1 MWADGGNGL
10 VMMKTSRA
18 RKLGLKNRIYPL
30 SYAEISNFDC
40 GNQTPDM
47 TATGHSVVGPKVL
60 RDAKL
65 KPKDVDMFHPYDDFL
80 FAVMLKAEQ
89 CGFARKGQGSQF
101 LRDTDLGPKGDLPI
115 NTGGGQI
122 SCGQPGLAGGGIN
135 LVEAVRQLMGEGK
148 GRQVPNARNALVTG
162 IGVIPY
168 GRNWGSA
175 NAMVLV
181 N

>member
-1 MWADGGNGL
+1 
-10 VMMKTSRA
+10 MKA
-18 RKLGLKNRIYPL
+18 
-30 SYAEISNFDC
+30 
-40 GNQTPDM
+40 
-47 TATGHSVVGPKVL
+47 
-60 RDAKL
+60 
-65 KPKDVDMFHPYDDFL
+65 KDVDMFHPYDDFL
-80 FAVMLKAEQ
+80 FAVMLKTEQ
-89 CGFARKGQGSQF
+89 CGFAKKGQGSQF
-101 LRDTDLGPKGDLPI
+101 LRDTDLGPKGTLPI

-135 LVEAVRQLMGEGK
+135 LVEAVRQLMGEAK
-148 GRQVPNARNALVTG
+148 GRQVPNARNAMVTG

>member
-1 MWADGGNGL
+1 MPLQAEVFHLANS
-10 VMMKTSRA
+10 TS
-18 RKLGLKNRIYPL
+18 
-30 SYAEISNFDC
+30 
-40 GNQTPDM
+40 
-47 TATGHSVVGPKVL
+47 
-60 RDAKL
+60 
-65 KPKDVDMFHPYDDFL
+65 
-80 FAVMLKAEQ
+80 
-89 CGFARKGQGSQF
+89 KGS
-101 LRDTDLGPKGDLPI
+101 LPI

-135 LVEAVRQLMGEGK
+135 LTEAVRQLMGEGK
-148 GRQVPNARNALVTG
+148 GRQVPNARNAMVTG